1 MKRNLTITALIL
13 APALALFQSCSS
25 VQQVTPPNQKQ
36 QLVWKTKP
44 AVVRILSLCRGEAV
58 WYPGGNEKGEQ
69 KFPID
74 SSFIGTGFFINSNG
88 YIVTSASPQLSIGS
102 LEDCKK
108 AIKRNILTK
117 LEDNG
122 VSKSDQDQ
130 ELDKHVEWEK
140 RIEYAQAIVILPNA
154 KVTPY
159 SFVTKKSSES
169 SDVTLIKIPAN
180 DVPTLRLGDSKK
192 VQTQDSVIT
201 LGFPTDA
208 DFKLQVDQAL
218 TEESFYEASA
228 DEGSISNPYKL
239 RQQGNPVLQVDGIE
253 AEEGTAGSPVINSKG
268 EVIGMLAP
276 KDPKSSSNIVFA
288 IPASLIQETI
298 KQAGTTNE
306 SGPTDQLYLDG
317 LELYW
322 KGNIEGAREK
332 FKKAQEIYNDHSE
345 VNRLLKEI
353 AQIEGDRYLKP
364 LNDPFY
370 QLLLALIAGAAG
382 LGLAAYFLLRPK
394 ASVRKTP
401 PGSPA
406 TPEVGGNSQQ
416 AQAMD
421 NGAGNQ
427 IWIELECQGQL
438 RRFPLSKE
446 EHRLGR
452 DPDWSDFKVPAGWE
466 VISRHHA
473 ILRKQGDDY
482 RIHDGDGTVPSRN
495 GLWVEDERVGTLNDY
510 PLKDGDQIKIGKNPQ
525 EWVILTY
532 FNQSGSQAAVRE
544 TRMGQ

>member
-44 AVVRILSLCRGEAV
+44 AVVRILGICGSDAV
-58 WYPGGNEKGEQ
+58 WHPYGDKNDPKP
-69 KFPID
+69 FPID
-74 SSFIGTGFFINSNG
+74 SSFRGTGFFINSNG

-102 LEDCKK
+102 EESCKE
-108 AIKRNILTK
+108 AIKRNILKK
-117 LEDNG
+117 LEHNG
-122 VSKSDQDQ
+122 VRKPDR
-130 ELDKHVEWEK
+130 ELKNVEWED
-140 RIEYAQAIVILPNA
+140 RIYYVPARVILPNA
-154 KVTPY
+154 KVEPPL
-159 SFVTKKSSES
+159 FAIKKSSES

-253 AEEGTAGSPVINSKG
+253 AGEGTAGSPVINSKG

-276 KDPKSSSNIVFA
+276 KDPESNSNNIVFA

-364 LNDPFY
+364 LSDPFY

-382 LGLAAYFLLRPK
+382 LAAYFLLRPK
-394 ASVRKTP
+394 APVRKTP
-401 PGSPA
+401 SGSPA
-406 TPEVGGNSQQ
+406 IPEMGGNSQQ

-495 GLWVEDERVGTLNDY
+495 GLWVEDEPVGTLNDY

>member
-58 WYPGGNEKGEQ
+58 WYPGGNEKGKQE
-69 KFPID
+69 FPID
-74 SSFIGTGFFINSNG
+74 SSFIGTGFFINPNG
-88 YIVTSASPQLSIGS
+88 HIVTSASHLSIGS
-102 LEDCKK
+102 PEDCKE
-108 AIKRNILTK
+108 AIKKNILKK
-117 LEDNG
+117 LKDNL
-122 VSKSDQDQ
+122 VSKPDQA
-130 ELDKHVEWEK
+130 LKNVEWEDS
-140 RIEYAQAIVILPNA
+140 IYYAPAQVILPNA
-154 KVTPY
+154 KVKPY
-159 SFVTKKSSES
+159 SFVIKKSSES
-169 SDVTLIKIPAN
+169 SEEGIAPITLIKIPAT

-201 LGFPTDA
+201 LGFPSDA
-208 DFKLQVDQAL
+208 DINLQEAL
-218 TEESFYEASA
+218 AEESFYEASA
-228 DEGSISNPYKL
+228 DEGSISNPFKL
-239 RQQGNPVLQVDGIE
+239 LKQGNPVLQVDGIE
-253 AEEGTAGSPVINSKG
+253 AGEGTAGSPVINDKG

-276 KDPKSSSNIVFA
+276 KDPKSNSNIVFA

-322 KGNIEGAREK
+322 NNNIEGAREK
-332 FKKAQEIYNDHSE
+332 LKKVQEIYNDHSE

-353 AQIEGDRYLKP
+353 AQIEGNRYLKP
-364 LNDPFY
+364 LSDPFY

-394 ASVRKTP
+394 AAVHETP

-406 TPEVGGNSQQ
+406 TPAVGGNSQQ

-421 NGAGNQ
+421 NGTGNQ

-482 RIHDGDGTVPSRN
+482 LIHDGDGTVPSRN

-532 FNQSGSQAAVRE
+532 FNQYSSQAAVRE